1 MELGRFCGK
10 RDVAVF
16 LGREINEVH
25 GGDFVVAFVVRH
37 ESIVER
43 QFAFQSFGSCFSL
56 FLCLGIV
63 NVEILG
69 EGDARRGNEFH
80 VARAFHG
87 DAVGAGLVGA
97 QFRRKQFAFH
107 AEASH
112 AAREC
117 GWLRL
122 RQFLYG
128 QCQGLDAAL
137 YLNADAASAIEKG
150 IGEVERIVLL
160 DNGAVE
166 RQAGNC
172 ERTGFLREYEILQN
186 SPRAVGRTVKML
198 HAHLYLVAGDWYFLR
213 DEVLEIGAAREGR
226 VGQAHT
232 EAHVNAISEKHCF
245 LFVNGGTCGRD
256 VDKEVALRYRRSAL
270 LHARRLNHSAA
281 LIFAAP
287 AAGRL
292 RGLRGGE
299 VHGVGAKSLAADR
312 NGSRADGDLPVF
324 LGANDIGE
332 TQGLAVRHFSVDEL
346 HAAVRRL
353 RRTAQ
358 HFKICKRGRREML
371 RIFRRDRKA

>member
-37 ESIVER
+37 EGIVER
-43 QFAFQSFGSCFSL
+43 QFAFQSFGSCLGL
-56 FLCLGIV
+56 FLCLRIV

-107 AEASH
+107 AEASY

-117 GWLRL
+117 GWFRL

-128 QCQGLDAAL
+128 QCQRLDAAL
-137 YLNADAASAIEKG
+137 YLNADAAPAIEKG

-198 HAHLYLVAGDWYFLR
+198 HAHLYLVAGNWYFLR

-226 VGQAHT
+226 VGQAYT
-232 EAHVNAISEKHCF
+232 EAHVNAVGEKHCF

-299 VHGVGAKSLAADR
+299 AHGVGAQRLAADR

-324 LGANDIGE
+324 LGANNIGE
-332 TQGLAVRHFSVDEL
+332 TQGFAVRNFSVDEL

-353 RRTAQ
+353 RRSAQ
-358 HFKICKRGRREML
+358 HFKICERGRREMF